1 MKTNDPLCGPVL
13 HGTLLAG
20 DADAVAA
27 AYIDCFDFHLQSD
40 GRISA
45 DHADAWQLP
54 ALAGQRMLLLA
65 TATGASQWL
74 RIIEAPGCAAPQPLR
89 HHGWMALEVNVQ
101 DVDALAERLRRPGSP
116 FAIIGEPAFLEISDK
131 IRAMQVVGP
140 AGEVLY
146 LTEVRAPVPPFD
158 LPLSPA
164 DPVDRLFIP
173 VLSTAQRSA
182 TLACYERLAGKSGL
196 ALDTRVTVLNR
207 AFGHPIERQYPI
219 AVLQLA
225 GQTLLEIDQV
235 DDATAKPLHACGLP
249 AGIAII
255 SLAIAPGRLAEL
267 GIESRTLAAPAPAH
281 YARRTALLR
290 GAGGELIELIETP

>member
-1 MKTNDPLCGPVL
+1 MTNTEPLCGPVL

-20 DADAVAA
+20 DADAVAS
-27 AYIDCFDFHLQSD
+27 AYIDCFGFRLLADC
-40 GRISA
+40 RISA
-45 DHADAWQLP
+45 EHAGAWQLP

-65 TATGASQWL
+65 TASGASEWL

-101 DVDALAERLRRPGSP
+101 DVDALAERLRQPGSP
-116 FAIIGEPAFLEISDK
+116 FTIIGEPAFLEISDK
-131 IRAMQVVGP
+131 IRAMQVAGP

-146 LTEVRAPVPPFD
+146 LTEVRAPVPLFD
-158 LPLSPA
+158 LPLSPV

-173 VLSTAQRSA
+173 VLSTAQRAAS
-182 TLACYERLAGKSGL
+182 LALHERLAGKSGL
-196 ALDTRVTVLNR
+196 VLDTRVTVLNR

-225 GQTLLEIDQV
+225 GQALLEIDQV
-235 DDATAKPLHACGLP
+235 DDATAQPLQACGLP
-249 AGIAII
+249 AGIAMI
-255 SLAIAPGRLAEL
+255 SMAIAPGRLAAL
-267 GIESRTLAAPAPAH
+267 GIEGSTLAAPAH
-281 YARRTALLR
+281 GARRMALLR